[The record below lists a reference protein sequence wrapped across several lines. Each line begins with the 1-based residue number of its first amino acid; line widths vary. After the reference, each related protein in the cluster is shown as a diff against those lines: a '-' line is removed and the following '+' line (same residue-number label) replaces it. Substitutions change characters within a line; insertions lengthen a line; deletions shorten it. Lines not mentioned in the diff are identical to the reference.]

1 MLSQPQFP
9 PQKPNNR
16 LKALIRRALEARL
29 PEGGRV
35 GEGGEADCHYF
46 ANEVSKLVLVSGQG
60 GQRGESGLLEGEEE
74 RKGYIPFANSISP
87 AVSSARV
94 ASLGRFSRTTEA
106 AMVMGRAASWSGS
119 ASGGAE
125 EGEGEGEGDGDGEG
139 MMFVVA
145 FFFLLMLESGDVVFA
160 EFRCLYSDV

>member
-1 MLSQPQFP
+1 MLYQPQFP

-94 ASLGRFSRTTEA
+94 ASLGRLSRTTEA
-106 AMVMGRAASWSGS
+106 AIVMGRVASASLTSG
-119 ASGGAE
+119 SGGAE
-125 EGEGEGEGDGDGEG
+125 EGEGGEWEGELGWGEA
-139 MMFVVA
+139 MV
-145 FFFLLMLESGDVVFA
+145 D
-160 EFRCLYSDV
+160 